1 MCVCYAVFFMSSCI
15 LSTLYLVGEKIALP
29 YMLSPSTIERGRGRG
44 RGLAEWSMALQS
56 VCIAVERKTV
66 GSSPGVAVVFLQ
78 SQLVF

>member
-1 MCVCYAVFFMSSCI
+1 MIAETY
-15 LSTLYLVGEKIALP
+15 LYLDVPLHP
-29 YMLSPSTIERGRGRG
+29 TTLLLSLTLRG
-44 RGLAEWSMALQS
+44 RGLDEWSMALQS